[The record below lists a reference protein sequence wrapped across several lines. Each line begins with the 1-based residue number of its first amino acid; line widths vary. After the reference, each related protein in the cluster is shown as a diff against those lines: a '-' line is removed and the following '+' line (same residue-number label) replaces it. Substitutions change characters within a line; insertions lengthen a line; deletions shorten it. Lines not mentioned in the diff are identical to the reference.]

1 MIKTNRFALVIRFQ
15 RTSSRRLDRGQYIR
29 LSHTSSGR
37 LQDFFKTSWR
47 RLQDVSKTPNK
58 NVLKTSS
65 KRLKTSWRRLAK
77 MSSRHLQDFFKI
89 YYQLKLFLLIHLQ
102 EVCQTSSRR
111 IQHGFET
118 YLEDD
123 YLWKNLCRLHFWD
136 IYGQDTKFPKVNSL
150 GIPKLLKGFF

>member
-1 MIKTNRFALVIRFQ
+1 MIKTNRFALVIRLQ
-15 RTSSRRLDRGQYIR
+15 KTSSRRLDQGQYIR
-29 LSHTSSGR
+29 LSHTASGR
-37 LQDFFKTSWR
+37 LQDFFKTSWS
-47 RLQDVSKTPNK
+47 LQDVSRTPNK

-65 KRLKTSWRRLAK
+65 KRLKTSWRRLSK
-77 MSSRHLQDFFKI
+77 MSSVHLQDFFKI

-111 IQHGFET
+111 VQHGFET

-123 YLWKNLCRLHFWD
+123 YLWKNLSTLHFWD
-136 IYGQDTKFPKVNSL
+136 IYDQGTKYPKVNSL